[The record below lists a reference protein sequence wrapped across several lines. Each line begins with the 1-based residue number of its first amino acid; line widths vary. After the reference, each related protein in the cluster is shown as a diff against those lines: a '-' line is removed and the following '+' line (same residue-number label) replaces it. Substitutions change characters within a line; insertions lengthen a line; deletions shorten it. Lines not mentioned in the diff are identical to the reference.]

1 MKQSLKAKLS
11 LSISA
16 VVLFN
21 VLLISLLANYFI
33 NKQFSN
39 YISKQQEL
47 KTGDIVSSLHQ
58 QYNDKTN
65 TWNTDFIH
73 TIGMSA
79 LYQGYIIKVYD
90 MQNKSIWDAES
101 HDMSLCKEIMDEISN
116 RMELKYPRI
125 NGEFTTQTF
134 HITRDNKLLGYVNIS
149 FYGPYFLS
157 ENDFKFL
164 DSLNIV
170 LLAISAFSLMLSVVI
185 GFFIAKRLSNPILKT
200 ADATKH
206 ISDGNYKIRIS
217 EKTDTKEI
225 DLLIL
230 SVNNLAE
237 SLDGQEKLRKQLTE
251 DVSHELRTPVSIL
264 QSHVEAMI
272 EGIWQP
278 TTERLQSCN
287 DEITRIGSLVG
298 EIENLAKLDSDIRK
312 LNKSNINLSEITY
325 KALNGFEAMIKEKN
339 LHISVNNDC
348 SELSADGE
356 KISRVIIN
364 LLSNAIKY
372 SDDGGNIDINIS
384 ETKDSAVLSICD
396 TGIGI
401 PSDELPY
408 IFERFYRTDKSRNRK
423 TGGSGLGLSI
433 VKSIVEAHGGKVS
446 AESQPIRGSCFKVIL
461 PK

>member
-1 MKQSLKAKLS
+1 MKQSLKTKLS
-11 LSISA
+11 LAITA

-21 VLLISLLANYFI
+21 AVLISLLANYFI
-33 NKQFSN
+33 NEQFNN
-39 YISKQQEL
+39 YISRQQEL
-47 KTGDIVSSLHQ
+47 KTGEIVSSLNQ
-58 QYNDKTN
+58 QYNAETN
-65 TWNTDFIH
+65 TWNIDFIH

-79 LYQGYIIKVYD
+79 LYEGYIIKVYD

-101 HDMSLCKEIMDEISN
+101 HDMSLCKQIMDDISN
-116 RMELKYPRI
+116 RMELKYPRM
-125 NGEFTTQTF
+125 NGEFTSNVF
-134 HITRDNKLLGYVNIS
+134 HITRNNDILGYVSIS

-170 LLAISAFSLMLSVVI
+170 LLIIGIFTLVFSIII

-200 ADATKH
+200 VDATKQ

-217 EKTDTKEI
+217 EKTNTKEI
-225 DLLIL
+225 DMLIL

-237 SLDGQEKLRKQLTE
+237 SLDKQEKLRKQLSE
-251 DVSHELRTPVSIL
+251 DVSHELRTPISIL
-264 QSHVEAMI
+264 QSHIEAMI

-298 EIENLAKLDSDIRK
+298 EIESLTKLDSDNQK
-312 LNKSNINLSEITY
+312 LNKSNIDLSEITY
-325 KALNGFEAMIKEKN
+325 KVLNGFEAMIKEKN
-339 LHISVNNDC
+339 LRISVINNC
-348 SELSADGE
+348 SDISADGE
-356 KISRVIIN
+356 KINRVIIN

-372 SDDGGNIDINIS
+372 TDNGGNIDININ
-384 ETKDSAVLSICD
+384 ETRDFAVFSICD

-401 PSDELPY
+401 SSDELPY

-433 VKSIVEAHGGKVS
+433 VKSIVEAHGGKIN
-446 AESQPIRGSCFKVIL
+446 AESQPNQGSCFKVTL

>member
-1 MKQSLKAKLS
+1 MKQSLKTKLS
-11 LSISA
+11 LAITA

-21 VLLISLLANYFI
+21 AVLISLLANYFI
-33 NKQFSN
+33 NEQFNN
-39 YISKQQEL
+39 YIYRQQEL
-47 KTGDIVSSLHQ
+47 KTGEIVSSLNQ
-58 QYNDKTN
+58 QYDVKTN

-90 MQNKSIWDAES
+90 IQNKPIWDAES
-101 HDMSLCKEIMDEISN
+101 HDMSLCKQIMDDISN
-116 RMELKYPRI
+116 RMELKYPRM
-125 NGEFTTQTF
+125 NGEFTSNTF
-134 HITRDNKLLGYVNIS
+134 HLTRGTDVLGYVSIG

-170 LLAISAFSLMLSVVI
+170 LLIIGMFSLVFSIII

-200 ADATKH
+200 VDATKQ

-225 DLLIL
+225 NMLVL

-237 SLDGQEKLRKQLTE
+237 SLDRQEKLRKQLTE
-251 DVSHELRTPVSIL
+251 DVSHELRTPISIL

-278 TTERLQSCN
+278 TTDRLQSCN
-287 DEITRIGSLVG
+287 DEIIRIGSLVG
-298 EIENLAKLDSDIRK
+298 EIESLAKLDNDIQK
-312 LNKSNINLSEITY
+312 INKSKISISEIMT
-325 KALNGFEAMIKEKN
+325 KNLNGFEAMIKEKN
-339 LHISVNNDC
+339 LHISVHNDC
-348 SELSADGE
+348 SELQADAE
-356 KISRVIIN
+356 KINRVIIN

-372 SDDGGNIDINIS
+372 TDDGGNIDINIY
-384 ETKDSAVLSICD
+384 ETKDSTVLSIRD

-401 PSDELPY
+401 SSDEMPY

-446 AESQPIRGSCFKVIL
+446 AESQPNQGSCFKVTL